1 MLYATHFIVFLP
13 MAFIWPFTYLGY
25 TLIIDFYDIANIWVG
40 TVGAGGVILL
50 VSFFW
55 ILSAIFYEE
64 NEVVTRNTII

>member
-1 MLYATHFIVFLP
+1 

-55 ILSAIFYEE
+55 ILSAIFYKKNEE
-64 NEVVTRNTII
+64 VTRNTII